1 MADKYA
7 LIVGN
12 FPASREDVR
21 SQLAQAGCGYV
32 PVWEGTEEADRVQ
45 AEVEVVITAEHV
57 VTAAEID
64 ALPNVKMLSLAFT
77 GYDHVDLN
85 HCRKKGLFVYYV
97 PDYSKPSVAE
107 LVVLLTLALFRKL
120 RQADANTR
128 TGRFD
133 GGGVQPGIELE
144 GSTVA
149 IIGTGK
155 IGTHTARKFLGLGC
169 RVVGWNRSERPEFT
183 RLGSEF
189 AKLGPE
195 YEGRLSYS
203 SDLAEVLTHADVVS
217 LHLATNEETIGF
229 ADAGF
234 FSQMAT
240 ASILIN
246 TARGGLVNTGDLVAV
261 LESGHIAGAGID
273 VYDEEP
279 VPTKDACESAAL
291 RRLLDLDQV
300 VLTPHLGFKTD
311 RSLARLASE
320 TIENVVRYVARVRD
334 DATYPGDVRQNS
346 LVEPRKTSGASK
358 HESLQ

>member
-12 FPASREDVR
+12 FPATREDVR
-21 SQLAQAGCGYV
+21 SQLAQTGGGYV
-32 PVWEGTEEADRVQ
+32 PVWEGTDEAKRVR
-45 AEVEVVITAEHV
+45 AKVEVVITAKHEM
-57 VTAAEID
+57 AAAFID

-77 GYDHVDLN
+77 GYDHVDLE
-85 HCRKKGLFVYYV
+85 HCRKKGLYVYYV

-120 RQADANTR
+120 RQAETNTR
-128 TGRFD
+128 TGKFD

-195 YEGRLSYS
+195 YDRRLNYS
-203 SDLAEVLTHADVVS
+203 SDLAEVLAQADVVS
-217 LHLATNEETIGF
+217 LHLATNEKTIGF

-234 FSQMAT
+234 FSQMRRG
-240 ASILIN
+240 SMLIN
-246 TARGGLVNTGDLVAV
+246 TARGGLVNTADLVAA
-261 LESGHIAGAGID
+261 LESDRIAGAGID

-279 VPTKDACESAAL
+279 VPMKDTCESAAL
-291 RRLLDLDQV
+291 RRLLELDQV
-300 VLTPHLGFKTD
+300 VLTPHLGFKTG
-311 RSLARLASE
+311 RSLARLARE
-320 TIENVVRYVARVRD
+320 TIENVARFVGRISD
-334 DATYPGDVRQNS
+334 DANYQGDVRRNC
-346 LVEPRKTSGASK
+346 LVG
-358 HESLQ
+358 ESVSS

>member
-12 FPASREDVR
+12 FPATREDVR
-21 SQLAQAGCGYV
+21 SQLAKTGGGYV
-32 PVWEGTEEADRVQ
+32 PVWEGTDEADRVR
-45 AEVEVVITAEHV
+45 AAVEVVITAKHEV
-57 VTAAEID
+57 PAAEID

-77 GYDHVDLN
+77 GYDHVDLD
-85 HCRKKGLFVYYV
+85 HCRKKGLYVYYV

-120 RQADANTR
+120 RQADTNTR

-149 IIGTGK
+149 IVGTGK

-169 RVVGWNRSERPEFT
+169 RVVGWNRSER
-183 RLGSEF
+183 SEF

-203 SDLAEVLTHADVVS
+203 SDLREALTQADVVS
-217 LHLATNEETIGF
+217 LHLATNEETFGF

-234 FSQMAT
+234 FSQMGT
-240 ASILIN
+240 GSSLIN
-246 TARGGLVNTGDLVAV
+246 TARGGLVNTGELVAA
-261 LESGHIAGAGID
+261 LESGRIAGAGID

-279 VPTKDACESAAL
+279 VPMKDACESAAL

-311 RSLARLASE
+311 RSLARLAGE
-320 TIENVVRYVARVRD
+320 TIENVARYVARIS
-334 DATYPGDVRQNS
+334 DAERYPGDVLQNC
-346 LVEPRKTSGASK
+346 LVG
-358 HESLQ
+358 